1 MRGKKDFASHIILRL
16 WKKKHAAKKDNDG
29 SARVLSARADKNTIR
44 GESMENIEKIL
55 NPQQLKGVTT
65 TEGPVLILA
74 GAGSG
79 KTRVLTHRV
88 AYLMQERQVE
98 PYHIMAITF
107 TNKAA
112 GEMRRRI
119 NNMAGPGA
127 EAVWVATFHS
137 TCVRILRRFIDR
149 LGYDPS
155 FSIYDA
161 DDSKTVMKEVIK
173 KMNLDPKKFKEK
185 YFLSRISAAK
195 NELIPPES
203 YANGRENDPAA
214 RREASVYRE
223 YQARLKAN
231 GALDFDDLLM
241 LTVELFKLDTEVLNY
256 YQDRFRYVMVDEY
269 QDTNTAQF
277 EFVRLLC
284 ESHHNLCVVGDDDQ
298 SIYKFR
304 GANIRNI
311 LDFERHYPEAEVIRL
326 EQNYRSTKTIL
337 EVANNVIANNAKR
350 KVKRL
355 WTENEEGARIVLK
368 QFDSAYEEAEF
379 IANDIAKKN
388 RTGEISLR
396 DTAVLYRTNAQSRLL
411 EEKFLVDNIPYR
423 IVGGVNFYQRKEIKD
438 VLAYLKTIDNPRDDV
453 AVRRII
459 NVPKRGIGATTIS
472 RIADYA
478 YVNELSFYEALTR
491 AGEMTSVG
499 KAKGKIAEFVRF
511 IEGLKEEAANESVAN
526 LIRDILDLT
535 GYQSELE
542 LEGTD
547 EAATRIEN
555 LGELYTK
562 AVSFEMET
570 EEPTLAKFLENVA
583 LIADIDRL
591 SEDDDYVVLMTL
603 HSAKGL
609 EFDDVYLAGMEDGL
623 FPSFMS
629 ITADNGDEEV
639 EEERRLCYVGIT
651 RAKKHLTMTCA
662 KMRMVRG
669 ETQYAAVSRF
679 VKEIPKEL
687 MKGETYETHGG
698 ADYGSSYKRSPARP
712 LKNEPTEAAVYQK
725 KLAPAKDFGTKII
738 KQPLSYGVG
747 DTVVHRKFGT
757 GVVKAVNEGGKDY
770 EVTIDFEDG
779 STRKMFASF
788 AKLEKV

>member
-1 MRGKKDFASHIILRL
+1 M
-16 WKKKHAAKKDNDG
+16 
-29 SARVLSARADKNTIR
+29 DKWQ
-44 GESMENIEKIL
+44 EAL
-55 NPQQLKGVTT
+55 NEEQLKGVTT

-88 AYLMQERQVE
+88 AYLLQEKKVE

-112 GEMRRRI
+112 DEMRRRI
-119 NNMAGPGA
+119 DAMAGVGA

-149 LGYDPS
+149 LGYDNS
-155 FSIYDA
+155 FSIYDT

-173 KMNLDPKKFKEK
+173 QMNLDPKRFKEK
-185 YFLSRISAAK
+185 YFLAKISSAK
-195 NELIPPES
+195 NELIPPEA
-203 YANGRENDPAA
+203 YVNGNDRDAA
-214 RREASVYRE
+214 VRREAAVYRE
-223 YQARLKAN
+223 YQARLRAN

-241 LTVELFKLDTEVLNY
+241 MAVQLLKTDTEVLNY
-256 YQDRFRYVMVDEY
+256 YQQRFRYVMVDEY

-304 GANIRNI
+304 GANIHNI
-311 LDFERHYPEAEVIRL
+311 LDFERHYPEAVVIRL
-326 EQNYRSTKTIL
+326 EQNYRSTQTIL
-337 EVANNVIANNAKR
+337 DVANNVIANNVGR
-350 KVKRL
+350 KEKRL
-355 WTENEEGARIVLK
+355 WTENEAGERIVLK

-379 IANDIAKKN
+379 IAYDILRRQRA
-388 RTGEISLR
+388 GELNLR

-411 EEKFLVDNIPYR
+411 EEKFLADDIPYR

-438 VLAYLKTIDNPRDDV
+438 VIAYLKTIDNALDDV
-453 AVRRII
+453 AVKRII
-459 NVPKRGIGATTIS
+459 NVPKRGIGATTIA

-478 YVNELSFYEALTR
+478 YVNELSFYEALQR
-491 AGEMTSVG
+491 AGEMTG
-499 KAKGKIAEFVRF
+499 LARAKGKILDFVSF
-511 IEGLKEEAANESVAN
+511 IEGLKEEAKNESVAN

-535 GYQSELE
+535 GYRSELE

-555 LGELYTK
+555 LDELYSK
-562 AVSFEMET
+562 AVSFASESEDT
-570 EEPTLAKFLENVA
+570 SLSAFLENVA

-591 SEDDDYVVLMTL
+591 DENEDYVVLMTL

-629 ITADNGDEEV
+629 ITSDYGDEEV

-651 RAKKHLTMTCA
+651 RAKKHLTMTSA

-679 VKEIPKEL
+679 VKEIPKSLIAGEL
-687 MKGETYETHGG
+687 YESHHTGEGF
-698 ADYGSSYKRSPARP
+698 ASPRKQP
-712 LKNEPTEAAVYQK
+712 RKTFKNAPTQASVYQK
-725 KLAPAKDFGTKII
+725 QLAPAKDFGTKVV
-738 KQPLSYGVG
+738 KAGLDYGVG
-747 DTVVHRKFGT
+747 DEVRHRKFGT
-757 GVVKAVNEGGKDY
+757 GIVEAINDGGKDY
-770 EVTIDFEDG
+770 EVTIAFSDG
-779 STRKMFASF
+779 NTRKMFASF

>member
-1 MRGKKDFASHIILRL
+1 MSD
-16 WKKKHAAKKDNDG
+16 WKN
-29 SARVLSARADKNTIR
+29 
-44 GESMENIEKIL
+44 IL
-55 NPQQLKGVTT
+55 NEEQLKGVTT

-88 AYLMQERQVE
+88 VYLMQEKGVA

-112 GEMRRRI
+112 GEMRSRI
-119 NNMAGPGA
+119 DSMAGNGA

-137 TCVRILRRFIDR
+137 SCVRILRRFIDR
-149 LGYDPS
+149 LGYDS
-155 FSIYDA
+155 NFSIYDA

-173 KMNLDPKKFKEK
+173 KLNLDPKRYKEK
-185 YFLSRISAAK
+185 VFLNKISAAK
-195 NELIPPES
+195 NELIPPEA
-203 YANGRENDPAA
+203 YANGRENDPNV
-214 RREASVYRE
+214 RREQSVYRE

-241 LTVELFKLDTEVLNY
+241 MTVQLFQTDPEVLTY

-277 EFVRLLC
+277 AFVRMLC
-284 ESHHNLCVVGDDDQ
+284 AGHGNLCVVGDDDQ

-304 GANIRNI
+304 GANIHNI
-311 LDFERHYPEAEVIRL
+311 LDFERHFPDATVIRL
-326 EQNYRSTKTIL
+326 EQNYRSTQNIL
-337 EVANNVIANNAKR
+337 DVANHVIANNVGR
-350 KVKRL
+350 KEKRL
-355 WTENEEGARIVLK
+355 WTDNGEGDRMVFK
-368 QFDSAYEEAEF
+368 QFDSAYEEAEY
-379 IANDIAKKN
+379 IAYDIAKKN
-388 RTGEISLR
+388 RSGQLNLR
-396 DTAVLYRTNAQSRLL
+396 ETAVLYRTNAQSRLL

-423 IVGGVNFYQRKEIKD
+423 IVGGVNFYARREIKD
-438 VLAYLKTIDNPRDDV
+438 ILAYLKTIDNPHDDV

-472 RIADYA
+472 KAAEYA
-478 YVNELSFYEALTR
+478 YFNEISFYEALMR
-491 AGEMTSVG
+491 AREIPGMGRAAKKIEDFLNFMEGLWEEAKVESVG
-499 KAKGKIAEFVRF
+499 
-511 IEGLKEEAANESVAN
+511 N

-555 LGELYTK
+555 LDELYTK
-562 AVSFEMET
+562 AVSFEAET
-570 EEPTLAKFLENVA
+570 EEPSLSKFLENVA

-591 SEDDDYVVLMTL
+591 DEDEDYVVLMTL

-609 EFDDVYLAGMEDGL
+609 EFDDVYLSGMEDGL

-629 ITADNGDEEV
+629 IMDEGDDEEI

-651 RAKKHLTMTCA
+651 RAKKHLTMTSA
-662 KMRMVRG
+662 KARMMRG

-679 VKEIPKEL
+679 VKEIPRNL
-687 MKGETYETHGG
+687 IAGEIYEPKRQEY
-698 ADYGSSYKRSPARP
+698 DSSDQSHAKR
-712 LKNEPTEAAVYQK
+712 LKNIPTQAALYSRQT
-725 KLAPAKDFGTKII
+725 APAKNFGTKIQ
-738 KQPLSYGVG
+738 KQPLSFGIG
-747 DTVVHRKFGT
+747 DRVCHRKFGE
-757 GVVKAVNEGGKDY
+757 GVVKDIHDGGKDY
-770 EVTIDFEDG
+770 EVTIAFDDG
-779 STRKMFASF
+779 SVKKMFASF
-788 AKLEKV
+788 AKLEKI